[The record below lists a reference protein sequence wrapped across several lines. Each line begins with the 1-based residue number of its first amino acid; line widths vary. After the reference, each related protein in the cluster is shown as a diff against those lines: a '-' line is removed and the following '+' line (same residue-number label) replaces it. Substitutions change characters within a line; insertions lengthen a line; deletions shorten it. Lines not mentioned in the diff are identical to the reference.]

1 MNRLTPLEIQRAS
14 FPRKLQ
20 GVDIDAV
27 RGFLS
32 QVAEQVEE
40 DARIRGELRSQVA
53 RLTQELEE
61 HRKQSNAVNEALVA
75 AQRTAEAT
83 VARAEAEAQRT
94 VSEAQ
99 TLADRL
105 IDDAI
110 RRAENLEVVIGQLRG
125 RRRSARADL
134 KKLSE
139 VLTGTV
145 SDDESAETR
154 EAGTPALAVM
164 RPRQRESKA

>member
-20 GVDIDAV
+20 GVDADAV
-27 RGFLS
+27 REFLS

-40 DARIRGELRSQVA
+40 DARIRGELRAQVA

-61 HRKQSNAVNEALVA
+61 HRKQTNAVNEALVA

-83 VARAEAEAQRT
+83 VGHAEADGQRI

-99 TLADRL
+99 ALADRV

-125 RRRSARADL
+125 RRRGSRADL
-134 KKLSE
+134 KKLAE
-139 VLTGTV
+139 VVTGTV
-145 SDDESAETR
+145 ADDEAAEAR
-154 EAGTPALAVM
+154 EAQTPALAVM
-164 RPRQRESKA
+164 RPRQRETKA

>member
-1 MNRLTPLEIQRAS
+1 MNRLTPLEIQRAT

-20 GVDIDAV
+20 GVDPEAV
-27 RGFLS
+27 REFLS

-40 DARIRGELRSQVA
+40 DARVRGELRAQA
-53 RLTQELEE
+53 AKLTQELEE
-61 HRKQSNAVNEALVA
+61 HRKQTHAVNEALVA

-83 VARAEAEAQRT
+83 VARAEADGQRI

-99 TLADRL
+99 ALADRV

-110 RRAENLEVVIGQLRG
+110 RRAENLEVVIGQLKG
-125 RRRSARADL
+125 RRRASRADL

-139 VLTGTV
+139 VLTGAAA
-145 SDDESAETR
+145 DDEAAEAR
-154 EAGTPALAVM
+154 EAQAPSLAVI